1 MQVTAQLNN
10 LRISPRKVRLVSG
23 LIKGMD
29 VTVAKYQ
36 LDHLVKKSSGPIQK
50 LLDSAMANAQ
60 SNFNLVKDNLYI
72 KDILVNEG
80 TKLKRYRP
88 KGFGSVS
95 PIEKKTS
102 HIKIVLEEKVPGL
115 KLSEQKPVKAAE
127 IKKEPEEI
135 KTEQRVQDIEKKEEK
150 KPEVKKE
157 IGKKGIWGNVGKLGK
172 KFFRR
177 KAI

>member
-10 LRISPRKVRLVSG
+10 LRISPRKVRLISG

-29 VTVAKYQ
+29 VNAAKFQ
-36 LDHLVKKSSGPIQK
+36 LDHLVKKSARPIQK
-50 LLDSAMANAQ
+50 LLESAMSNAQ

-80 TKLKRYRP
+80 PKLHRYKA

-102 HIKIVLEEKVPGL
+102 HIKITLDERVPGL
-115 KLSEQKPVKAAE
+115 KSSEQKPAKAEEVKE
-127 IKKEPEEI
+127 KPEEI
-135 KTEQRVQDIEKKEEK
+135 KAEEQVRDIDMKEEK
-150 KPEVKKE
+150 KPEIKKE
-157 IGKKGIWGNVGKLGK
+157 LGKKEGIVGKLGK